1 MMKTVTVISSSS
13 IIKVSVVSSFSSSA
27 VGCSWMISSGA
38 LMNQLKIIS
47 TTRGRSPKDKD
58 DDMYMCFG
66 LVRRLG
72 IMGSTSGNSGEV
84 RVIQL
89 EETNLEGT
97 VYRVEK
103 GTVLQFRLSSS
114 LHGCQVTLQTNH
126 PLTAGVKFCRSKYYK
141 VGWILDRQNEETYT
155 NLTAN
160 IAGNFQYRFTKDG
173 VDAGSGYFIVDP
185 VLRVGSANT
194 VLKLDSISCQTHLS
208 KSLGDFATWKIR
220 LEVAHRSG
228 YNMVHFTPIQELGGS
243 NSAYSIANQNAL
255 NPIFGSVTFD
265 QVGKLIEEMKTEW
278 EMLSIC
284 DLVLNHTANETPW
297 LKTNPES
304 CYNLENSPH
313 LRPAYILET
322 ILYQFSHDIAQGK
335 YVSKGLPAA
344 VKTEEHLLIARQ
356 ILHEIVPQFKLE
368 EMFMVD
374 VEETL
379 KEFKKKLQ
387 SLNPRTNSQDGDE
400 SKLTI
405 VQDTLYRR
413 LKSTVDLDVAS
424 SVYFYK
430 RQEEDINVGIDRA
443 LERLR
448 IKLIQLNDGAK
459 HVFKS
464 HLTSAI
470 DNILAGARYERLQN
484 DGPLLAEVSE
494 ENPLIHRYFLKVGLP
509 DREPLETEELLT
521 FGENCRFVLAH
532 NGWVMND
539 DPLRNFA
546 ESDSNVYL
554 RRELIPWSDSCK
566 LRYSLMEYIEFIT
579 KHMTG
584 QVIIQKFGEKPSDCP
599 FLWDTMKKYVETTA
613 SIFAGVRLDNCHSTP
628 IHVAEYFLDVARNAK
643 PDLYVVAELFTNSD
657 WKDNIFVNRLGITSL
672 IRELNDKHKQVQVN
686 QLFCVISN
694 PEAMSAWDSHEEGRL
709 VFRYGGIPVGAFHQE
724 KVRPMTPC
732 IAHALFMDVTHDNP
746 SPIEKRS
753 VYDVLPTAALVSMA
767 SCATGSNRGLDE
779 LIPHHIHV
787 VHEKRFYTN
796 FVPTQGKT
804 GNGLVNDST
813 GIITARRSLNNLH
826 SRLGAVGFTE
836 VYVDQMETDIVA
848 VTRHNPRTHERIV
861 LVAYT
866 VFGYP
871 DQHFKRC
878 GGIKD
883 LIFEGELSEVVL
895 EAQLKP
901 IDSTKGTY
909 PRPGDFVEH
918 PIFLNGLVDFV
929 CDVRENISV
938 DKSQFVTLEGNA
950 VKFTN
955 FQPGSIVIFKI
966 LPPSSIVKALESLR
980 SLLAPESVKKV
991 TDSLSLRDLNKVLYR
1006 CEEEEK
1012 EDTGYGA
1019 YDIPNFGKL
1028 VYCGLQ
1034 GINSVMMSGIR
1045 SGNDLGHPVC
1055 DNLRGGNWIMDYI
1068 AGRLLKDDNTKA
1080 LGNFLQ
1086 GCFQNVAEF
1095 PRYLVPT
1102 YFDDVLKIVCFA
1114 CLESAFSKMS
1124 KFVQISSPFTQSLA
1138 LGSVQCCGISK
1149 SGPLPHLSPCLAE
1162 PKPFTVQ
1169 SDNGLVQDCVTMA
1182 AVTNELLKSCFLFH
1196 VNIKRINYLT
1206 GLTHFST
1213 GYMRNWGRDT
1223 FISLPGLLLVTGRF
1237 QDARYHI
1244 LSYASVLR
1252 HGLIPNLLDR
1262 GTSSRYNCRDAT
1274 WFWLQSI
1281 KKYVT
1286 SVPRGET
1293 LLKDRVSRM
1302 WPNDFGESVLDHSV
1316 EQCLEDV
1323 MQEALQKHF
1332 EGISFRERNAGLK
1345 IDAHMTDEG
1354 FNVTA
1359 GVNLETGFVY
1369 GGNARNCGTWMDKMG
1384 SSEKAGNKGIPATPR
1399 DGSAVELTGLC
1410 ASVVKFL
1417 AEMNSAGKYR
1427 YNSVERKSST
1437 GQVVRWTFDE
1447 WYEKIREN
1455 FELHYWI
1462 PETAE
1467 KSATINNSLV
1477 NRRGIYKDS
1486 VGATAEYCDYQLRPN
1501 FLVAMAVAPE
1511 LFTPQNAHKALNNV
1525 SNILLSVLG
1534 MRTLDP
1540 SDWNY
1545 DGNYDNS
1552 NDSSDRKVAHGFN
1565 YHNGPEWL
1573 WPVGCYL
1580 HAYLKISSKLGEVE
1594 LREAVKHIRKVMSN
1608 HWSYIQQSMWKS
1620 LPELTNKNGSEC
1632 WGSCRVQA
1640 WSVATLLEVQLELS
1654 SILKE
1659 RSQ

>member
-1 MMKTVTVISSSS
+1 
-13 IIKVSVVSSFSSSA
+13 
-27 VGCSWMISSGA
+27 
-38 LMNQLKIIS
+38 
-47 TTRGRSPKDKD
+47 
-58 DDMYMCFG
+58 
-66 LVRRLG
+66 
-72 IMGSTSGNSGEV
+72 MGSTSGNSGEV

-89 EETNLEGT
+89 EENNIEGT

-103 GTVLQFRLSSS
+103 GTILQFRLASS

-126 PLTAGVKFCRSKYYK
+126 PVTTGVQFCRSKYYK
-141 VGWILDRQNEETYT
+141 VNWILDRQNEETYT
-155 NLTAN
+155 DLTAS
-160 IAGNFQYRFTKDG
+160 ISGNFQYRFTKDG

-194 VLKLDSISCQTHLS
+194 VLKLDSIACQTHLS

-220 LEVAHRSG
+220 LEVAYRSG

-243 NSAYSIANQNAL
+243 NSSYSIANQNAL

-265 QVGKLIEEMKTEW
+265 QVGKLVEEMRTEW

-313 LRPAYILET
+313 LRPAYILEC
-322 ILYQFSHDIAQGK
+322 IFDQFSNDISHGN
-335 YVSKGLPAA
+335 YVSRGLPAA
-344 VKTEEHLLIARQ
+344 IKTEEHLSIAKT
-356 ILHEIVPQFKLE
+356 ILHETVPQFKLE
-368 EMFMVD
+368 EMYMVNVD
-374 VEETL
+374 ETV
-379 KEFKKKLQ
+379 KEFKQKLQ
-387 SLNPRTNSQDGDE
+387 SLTPRTNGQEEDE
-400 SKLTI
+400 SKLVI
-405 VQDTLYRR
+405 VQDKLHRR
-413 LKSTVDLDVAS
+413 LKSTVDLDAAS

-430 RQEEDINVGIDRA
+430 WHDEDINVAIDRA
-443 LERLR
+443 LGRLR
-448 IKLIQLNDGAK
+448 NKLDQLNDGAK
-459 HVFKS
+459 HVFSS
-464 HLTSAI
+464 HLSSAI

-484 DGPLLAEVSE
+484 DGPLLTEVSD
-494 ENPLIHRYFLKVGLP
+494 ENPLIHRYFLKVGMP
-509 DREPLETEELLT
+509 DREDLAAEEFLAYE
-521 FGENCRFVLAH
+521 ENCRFVLAH

-566 LRYSLMEYIEFIT
+566 LR
-579 KHMTG
+579 
-584 QVIIQKFGEKPSDCP
+584 FGEKPSDCP
-599 FLWDTMKKYVETTA
+599 FLWNTMRKYVETTA

-628 IHVAEYFLDVARNAK
+628 IHVAEYFLDVARNVK

-672 IRELNDKHKQVQVN
+672 IR
-686 QLFCVISN
+686 
-694 PEAMSAWDSHEEGRL
+694 EAMSAWDSHEEGRL

-753 VYDVLPTAALVSMA
+753 VYDALPTAALVSMA

-796 FVPTQGKT
+796 FVSTKGKT

-813 GIITARRSLNNLH
+813 GIISARRSLNNLH
-826 SRLGAVGFTE
+826 SKLGAAGFTE

-871 DQHFKRC
+871 DQHFRRS

-883 LIFEGELSEVVL
+883 LIFEGELNEVVL
-895 EAQLKP
+895 EAQLRP
-901 IDSTKGTY
+901 IDSTQGTY

-918 PIFLNGLVDFV
+918 PIFLNGLVDFT
-929 CDVRENISV
+929 CDVRENISI
-938 DKSQFVTLEGNA
+938 DKSQFVSLEGNA
-950 VKFTN
+950 VKFIN
-955 FQPGSIVIFKI
+955 FQPGSIVIFRI
-966 LPPSSIVKALESLR
+966 LPPSAIVTALQSLR

-1006 CEEEEK
+1006 CEEEER

-1019 YDIPNFGKL
+1019 YDIPGFGKF

-1045 SGNDLGHPVC
+1045 TGNDLGHPVC
-1055 DNLRGGNWIMDYI
+1055 DNLRGGNWLMDYI
-1068 AGRLLKDDNTKA
+1068 YGRLLKDENTKP

-1086 GCFQNVAEF
+1086 QCFKNVAEF

-1102 YFDDVLKIVCFA
+1102 YFDDVLRIVCFA
-1114 CLESAFSKMS
+1114 CFESAFSKMS
-1124 KFVQISSPFTQSLA
+1124 KFVQISSSFTQSLA

-1162 PKPFTVQ
+1162 PKPLTLQ
-1169 SDNGLVQDCVTMA
+1169 SDNGLVQDCVTLA
-1182 AVTNELLKSCFLFH
+1182 A
-1196 VNIKRINYLT
+1196 

-1223 FISLPGLLLVTGRF
+1223 FISVPGLLLVTGRF

-1252 HGLIPNLLDR
+1252 HGLVPNLLDR
-1262 GTSSRYNCRDAT
+1262 GTNSRFNCRDAT
-1274 WFWLQSI
+1274 WFWLESI

-1286 SVPRGET
+1286 TVPQGET

-1345 IDAHMTDEG
+1345 IDAHMSDEG

-1359 GVNLETGFVY
+1359 GVNLETGLY
-1369 GGNARNCGTWMDKMG
+1369 T
-1384 SSEKAGNKGIPATPR
+1384 
-1399 DGSAVELTGLC
+1399 
-1410 ASVVKFL
+1410 
-1417 AEMNSAGKYR
+1417 
-1427 YNSVERKSST
+1427 
-1437 GQVVRWTFDE
+1437 
-1447 WYEKIREN
+1447 
-1455 FELHYWI
+1455 
-1462 PETAE
+1462 
-1467 KSATINNSLV
+1467 
-1477 NRRGIYKDS
+1477 
-1486 VGATAEYCDYQLRPN
+1486 
-1501 FLVAMAVAPE
+1501 
-1511 LFTPQNAHKALNNV
+1511 
-1525 SNILLSVLG
+1525 
-1534 MRTLDP
+1534 
-1540 SDWNY
+1540 
-1545 DGNYDNS
+1545 
-1552 NDSSDRKVAHGFN
+1552 
-1565 YHNGPEWL
+1565 
-1573 WPVGCYL
+1573 
-1580 HAYLKISSKLGEVE
+1580 
-1594 LREAVKHIRKVMSN
+1594 
-1608 HWSYIQQSMWKS
+1608 
-1620 LPELTNKNGSEC
+1620 
-1632 WGSCRVQA
+1632 
-1640 WSVATLLEVQLELS
+1640 
-1654 SILKE
+1654 
-1659 RSQ
+1659 